1 MQPGLLP
8 YNRTPWESAME
19 AANAARYPLPAEL
32 VAATWSP
39 DDCPED
45 LLPYLA
51 WAMSVDV
58 WEDSWPAVTKREVI
72 RNALKLHRLKTTP
85 AGIKAH
91 VALTGATVQR
101 IIRPPAKAFMRGAV
115 TEEAR
120 LAWLDTL
127 PQIRIY
133 PFATKAIARSRQFF
147 NGKGVRKQFYRGQ
160 HHTAVALALQTG
172 GALEIGE
179 PLGSALFGIPT
190 DFVPTAT
197 LLAGTDYQAEP
208 GGATFGTSWM
218 RATRGPTIH
227 GRRATF
233 YDLGEETPITL
244 AGLEGGAV
252 ERIFLASAR
261 SHRAFAGHA
270 HYGHAHALTS
280 KAALGVVTIRGDTL
294 GQTFAVE
301 GGVEPIDVR
310 PKRIA
315 QPRIAPLAR
324 AFFGRF
330 GGHVLPSNA
339 PMMIY
344 DRIALNDPTRLGARR
359 KVRAWHGHGRFG
371 IKPFT
376 AEVRISIPM
385 QRTKRRAARWMG
397 VGFLKASDMAPLQK
411 AIQAVR
417 VSKAF
422 RDTVLIDTAT
432 HGRVQFGG
440 GLRFGEF
447 SFGQIK
453 EVV

>member
-1 MQPGLLP
+1 MAEPGLLP
-8 YNRTPWESAME
+8 YNRTPWEAAME
-19 AANAARYPLPAEL
+19 AANAARYPLPVEL

-39 DDCPED
+39 DDCPAD

-58 WEDSWPAVTKREVI
+58 WDDAWPELTKREVI
-72 RNALKLHRLKTTP
+72 RKALTLHRLKTTV

-91 VALTGATVQR
+91 VALTGATVTR
-101 IIRPPAKAFMRGAV
+101 VIRPPAKTFMRGAM

-133 PFATKAIARSRQFF
+133 PFATKSVAHSRTFF

-160 HHTAVALALQTG
+160 THDAQAL
-172 GALEIGE
+172 
-179 PLGSALFGIPT
+179 P
-190 DFVPTAT
+190 
-197 LLAGTDYQAEP
+197 LLAGASEVLSGNDYTAEA
-208 GGATFGTSWM
+208 GGTLFGHSWM
-218 RATRGPTIH
+218 RASRGSAIY

-233 YDLGEETPITL
+233 YDRGVETAITL
-244 AGLEGGAV
+244 TGLEGGAV
-252 ERIFLASAR
+252 ERVTLVATR
-261 SHRAFAGHA
+261 RHRAFLGHA
-270 HYGHAHALTS
+270 HYGADYAQAS
-280 KAALGVVTIRGDTL
+280 KAEFGVVTIRGNID
-294 GQTFAVE
+294 GQAFAVE

-315 QPRIAPLAR
+315 QQRTAPAPR
-324 AFFGRF
+324 AFFGRR
-330 GGHVLPSNA
+330 GGYMRASYA
-339 PMMIY
+339 PLLIY
-344 DRIALNDPTRLGARR
+344 DRIALNDPERLGARR
-359 KVRAWHGHGRFG
+359 KVRGWHGHGRFG
-371 IKPFT
+371 MPPFT
-376 AEVRISIPM
+376 AEFRISVPM
-385 QRTKRRAARWMG
+385 KRGKRRAARWMG
-397 VGFLKASDMAPLQK
+397 VGFLKAPDMTPLDK

-447 SFGQIK
+447 TFGQVK